1 MKSGNLLRSNL
12 LRGFSKNTESMFNR
26 IGIVAN
32 HTREGAEATL
42 KQTLKLLE
50 QRGVDLVV
58 AEDAAADVSLPDV
71 TYVSESEVSRGRD
84 LVIAIGGDGT
94 MLRSGKTAFLHDVPL
109 LGINLGRLGFLTDI
123 SPPQL
128 DGALSAILDSQFD
141 DDERTVLSC
150 DIVRNGQVIASA
162 PGLNDIVIQKWN
174 TARLITLD
182 TSVDG
187 QFVHSQRSDGMIVS
201 TPTGSTAYALSGGG
215 PIVHPELSVV
225 VLVPICPHSLTNR
238 PIIIADNA
246 QIEVVVNTDSPQQA
260 QVTCD
265 GEPLAEVDPGDVIKI
280 YKHTKRLRL
289 IHPAGHDHFAT
300 LRAKLHWGRA
310 PC

>member
-1 MKSGNLLRSNL
+1 M
-12 LRGFSKNTESMFNR
+12 FKN
-26 IGIVAN
+26 IGIVSN
-32 HTREGAEATL
+32 QTRDGVDETLQNTVRYLLAE
-42 KQTLKLLE
+42 
-50 QRGVDLVV
+50 GVDLVV
-58 AEDAAADVSLPDV
+58 AEDAPNIEEVAGVRLVP
-71 TYVSESEVSRGRD
+71 ESEVSIGRD

-94 MLRSGKTAFLHDVPL
+94 MLRCGKSAFLNNVPI

-123 SPPQL
+123 SPRQL
-128 DGALSAILDSQFD
+128 KSALGAILAGEFTEDQ
-141 DDERTVLSC
+141 RTVLSC
-150 DIVRNGQVIASA
+150 EIIRRGQVVATE

-187 QFVHSQRSDGMIVS
+187 RFVHSQRSDGMIVS

-215 PIVHPELSVV
+215 PIVHPELSVM

-238 PIIIADNA
+238 PIIIGDGSL
-246 QIEVVVNTDSPQQA
+246 IEVTINTETSNQA

-265 GEPLAEVDPGDVIKI
+265 GEPLTQADPQDVVRIS
-280 YKHTKRLRL
+280 KHAQRLRL

>member
-1 MKSGNLLRSNL
+1 
-12 LRGFSKNTESMFNR
+12 MFNR

-32 HTREGAEATL
+32 QTREGADATL
-42 KQTLKLLE
+42 AQTVALLT
-50 QRGVDLVV
+50 QKNIDLVV
-58 AEDAAADVSLPDV
+58 AKDHAQVHDVPGV
-71 TYVSESEVSRGRD
+71 AYVPEQEVSVGRD

-94 MLRSGKTAFLHDVPL
+94 MLRSGKSAFLNDVPL

-128 DGALSAILDSQFD
+128 QNALNAILDGQFED
-141 DDERTVLSC
+141 DQRTVLSC
-150 DIVRNGQVIASA
+150 DVVRQGKVIASA

-182 TSVDG
+182 TSVNG

-238 PIIIADNA
+238 PIIITDDAE
-246 QIEVVVNTDSPQQA
+246 IEVIVSTDNPGQA

-265 GEPLAEVDPGDVIKI
+265 GETLGD
-280 YKHTKRLRL
+280 
-289 IHPAGHDHFAT
+289 
-300 LRAKLHWGRA
+300 
-310 PC
+310 C

>member
-1 MKSGNLLRSNL
+1 
-12 LRGFSKNTESMFNR
+12 MFKR
-26 IGIVAN
+26 IGIVSN
-32 HTREGAEATL
+32 LTREGAD
-42 KQTLKLLE
+42 QTLTQTVQFLASRDVDIVVGENAANLLPLSNT
-50 QRGVDLVV
+50 DF
-58 AEDAAADVSLPDV
+58 
-71 TYVSESEVSRGRD
+71 VSESEVSKNRD

-94 MLRSGKTAFLHDVPL
+94 MLRSGKAAFLDDVPI

-123 SPPQL
+123 SPVQL
-128 DGALSAILDSQFD
+128 RSALDAILSGEFED
-141 DDERTVLSC
+141 DRRTVLSC
-150 DIVRNGQVIASA
+150 DIIRDGAVVASA

-238 PIIIADNA
+238 PIIITDDAR
-246 QIEVVVNTDSPQQA
+246 IEITVNTESPDQA

-265 GEPLAEVDPGDVIKI
+265 GETLSEVNPGDIVKI
-280 YKHTKRLRL
+280 YRHPKHLRL

>member
-1 MKSGNLLRSNL
+1 
-12 LRGFSKNTESMFNR
+12 MFKR

-32 HTREGAEATL
+32 QTREGASATL
-42 KQTLKLLE
+42 RQTVALLRRQDVDFVIASDVLHSLDLPGITCVPEE
-50 QRGVDLVV
+50 Q
-58 AEDAAADVSLPDV
+58 VSV
-71 TYVSESEVSRGRD
+71 GRD

-94 MLRSGKTAFLHDVPL
+94 MLRSGKTAFLNDVPL

-128 DGALSAILDSQFD
+128 ESALEAILNGQFED
-141 DDERTVLSC
+141 DKRTVLSC
-150 DIVRNGQVIASA
+150 EIVRKGRVIASA

-238 PIIIADNA
+238 PIIITDNA
-246 QIEVVVNTDSPQQA
+246 QIDVTVSTDTPGQA

-265 GEPLAEVDPGDVIKI
+265 GERLAEVDPGDVIRI
-280 YKHTKRLRL
+280 CKHPKRLRL

>member
-1 MKSGNLLRSNL
+1 
-12 LRGFSKNTESMFNR
+12 MFKR

-32 HTREGAEATL
+32 QTREGASATL
-42 KQTLKLLE
+42 QQTVALLTR
-50 QRGVDLVV
+50 QNVDLVV
-58 AEDAAADVSLPDV
+58 ASDAEHPIDLPDLKYVPEEQVSLD
-71 TYVSESEVSRGRD
+71 RD

-94 MLRSGKTAFLHDVPL
+94 MLRSGKTAFVNDVPL

-128 DGALSAILDSQFD
+128 DSALNAILNGQFD

-150 DIVRNGQVIASA
+150 DIVRAGEVIATA
-162 PGLNDIVIQKWN
+162 PGLNDIVMQKWN

-238 PIIIADNA
+238 PIIITDDA
-246 QIEVVVNTDSPQQA
+246 QIEVIVNTDSPSQA

-265 GEPLAEVDPGDVIKI
+265 GETLAEVNPGDIIRI
-280 YKHTKRLRL
+280 YKHPKRLRL

>member
-1 MKSGNLLRSNL
+1 
-12 LRGFSKNTESMFNR
+12 MFNR
-26 IGIVAN
+26 IGIVSN
-32 HTREGAEATL
+32 HTRDGAE
-42 KQTLKLLE
+42 QTLKKTLDFLVSKN
-50 QRGVDLVV
+50 VDLAIAKTAVGGIDLRPEQIV
-58 AEDAAADVSLPDV
+58 TEEDVSKD
-71 TYVSESEVSRGRD
+71 RD

-94 MLRSGKTAFLHDVPL
+94 MLRSGKTAFLNDVPL

-123 SPPQL
+123 SPRQL
-128 DGALSAILDSQFD
+128 EGALDAILAGKFE

-150 DIVRNGQVIASA
+150 EIIRDGKVIASA

-182 TSVDG
+182 TSVNG

-238 PIIIADNA
+238 PIIITDDAE
-246 QIEVVVNTDSPQQA
+246 IEVTVSTENPHQA

-265 GEPLAEVDPGDVIKI
+265 GETLGELNPGDIVKI
-280 YKHTKRLRL
+280 NKHPKRLRL

>member
-1 MKSGNLLRSNL
+1 
-12 LRGFSKNTESMFNR
+12 MFNR
-26 IGIVAN
+26 IGIVSN
-32 HTREGAEATL
+32 QTREGVNDTL
-42 KQTLKLLE
+42 AQTVAFLIR
-50 QRGVDLVV
+50 QNIDVV
-58 AEDAAADVSLPDV
+58 VGESAAGMFSHPDVRFVPEEDVSK
-71 TYVSESEVSRGRD
+71 ERD

-94 MLRSGKTAFLHDVPL
+94 MLRCGKAAFIDEVPI

-123 SPPQL
+123 SPRQL
-128 DGALSAILDSQFD
+128 ESALEPILAGKFED
-141 DDERTVLSC
+141 DQRTVLNC
-150 DIVRNGQVIASA
+150 EVVRDDDVVASS
-162 PGLNDIVIQKWN
+162 PGLNDVVIQKWN

-187 QFVHSQRSDGMIVS
+187 RFVHSQRSDGMIVS

-238 PIIIADNA
+238 PIIVGDDAS
-246 QIEVVVNTDSPQQA
+246 IEVAVNTETSDQA
-260 QVTCD
+260 HVTCD
-265 GEPLAEVDPGDVIKI
+265 GETLAELEPGDVIRI
-280 YKHTKRLRL
+280 CKHSQRLRL

-300 LRAKLHWGRA
+300 LRAKLHWGQA